1 MQTLRELA
9 KLIST
14 TRLNLPNN
22 GKQGQRMEQLLNAIK
37 ADEQLDDDAA
47 AELIFGKG
55 KDRRYPS
62 YKKLKHQLKYELVA
76 ALLKVEPG
84 VNDDDGRR
92 AFVQNRCRQL
102 CTSASICLYSG
113 ATDAALSLFEQALT
127 IAEDNRFTILAAE
140 AAHELVRIYA
150 NKRFDRKK
158 LELYL
163 AKAASYENERHALLD
178 LERDMCQAFGHY
190 IGNDSPEKIVAL
202 GFQAMKKH
210 AEMAQ
215 ETSSARFI
223 TDYYLL
229 QIRSAF
235 AIKDYSSAAIHSQTA
250 IKRLKSTKDSR
261 STAAITTFYSTAL
274 SSLIQLKEFE
284 RGTEVLNDL
293 QSLIPKGSQN
303 FFKMLE
309 SAMLLSLRSG
319 HYQEAYNWYKKYNT
333 KQARKV
339 LPTIQQEA
347 FAIYRGYLFLLAS
360 MDFIEIGAEDDR
372 FSSFRIARFMNQT
385 EGYSKEKQ
393 RHNVNILIIQ
403 MLYFI
408 ISRKYNSAI
417 DRIEPLQKYC
427 SRHLR
432 KSSDTYRSNCFIRML
447 LEVPINAFHRAAVER
462 KAAKWIAKLEEMP
475 SDIVNQPLELEI
487 IPYESL
493 WQIVLSS
500 LELKRVGKFK

>member
-1 MQTLRELA
+1 MQTLKELA
-9 KLIST
+9 KLIPA
-14 TRLNLPNN
+14 TRLSFPKN
-22 GKQGQRMEQLLNAIK
+22 GKQGQRMEQLFSTLKEN
-37 ADEQLDDDAA
+37 EQLDDDDA
-47 AELIFGKG
+47 AELIFGSG

-84 VNDDDGRR
+84 INHEDGRR

-102 CTSASICLYSG
+102 CTSAAICLYSG

-127 IAEDNRFTILAAE
+127 IAEENQFTILAAE

-150 NKRFDRKK
+150 NKRFDKK
-158 LELYL
+158 RLKLYL
-163 AKAASYENERHALLD
+163 EKAAHYENERHALLN

-190 IGNDSPEKIVAL
+190 IGNDPPGKIVEL
-202 GFQAMKKH
+202 GFRAMKNHQKMV
-210 AEMAQ
+210 ES
-215 ETSSARFI
+215 TTSARFI

-235 AIKDYSSAAIHSQTA
+235 AIKDYPAAARHSRAAIH
-250 IKRLKSTKDSR
+250 RLKSINDSR
-261 STAAITTFYSTAL
+261 STAAITTFYTTAL
-274 SSLIQLKEFE
+274 SALIQLKEFE
-284 RGTEVLNDL
+284 EGNKILGDL
-293 QSLIPKGSQN
+293 QKIIPTGSQN
-303 FFKMLE
+303 HFKMLE
-309 SAMLLSLRSG
+309 NAMLLSLRSE
-319 HYQEAYNWYKKYNT
+319 HYQEAYDWFRQYKL

-339 LPTIQQEA
+339 LPAIQQEA

-360 MDFIEIGAEDDR
+360 MEYIHIDEADSR
-372 FSSFRIARFMNQT
+372 FSNFRVARFMNQT
-385 EGYSKEKQ
+385 ERYSKEKQ

-408 ISRKYNSAI
+408 ISRKYNLAI

-462 KAAKWIAKLEEMP
+462 KGTKWLAKLKEMP
-475 SDIVNQPLELEI
+475 SDIVSQPLELEI
-487 IPYESL
+487 IPYEKL
-493 WQIVLSS
+493 WQMVLDS
-500 LELKRVGKFK
+500 LELKRVGKYK